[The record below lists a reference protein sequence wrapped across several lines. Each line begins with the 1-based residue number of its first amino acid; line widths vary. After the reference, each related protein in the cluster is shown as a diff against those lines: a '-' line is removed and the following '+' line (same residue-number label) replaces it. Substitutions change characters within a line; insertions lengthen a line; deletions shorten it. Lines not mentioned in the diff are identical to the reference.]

1 MLTLI
6 NAILGGALLVA
17 GRKLF
22 WLFVGAAGFVTGFQL
37 TTRFFQ
43 GPEGVAIIV
52 GLVVG
57 ALFAI
62 LAIFLQTIAIG
73 IAGFLA
79 GGYIL
84 QTLTAMLGFDTLALT
99 WIIYIIGGI
108 IGVLLVSFLFDWA
121 IITLSSLAGA
131 SLVVEAFH
139 LQHMGNGLTFLIL
152 FIAGVII
159 QGMALRSEEQQEQLE
174 G

>member
-1 MLTLI
+1 MLALI
-6 NAILGGALLVA
+6 NAILGAALLVA

-37 TTRFFQ
+37 TTSFFQ
-43 GPEGVAIIV
+43 GTEGVAIIV
-52 GLVVG
+52 GLIVG
-57 ALFAI
+57 LIFAV

-79 GGYIL
+79 GGYVL
-84 QTLTAMLGFDTLALT
+84 LALAPMLGMDTARFMLM
-99 WIIYIIGGI
+99 IYIVGGI

-131 SLVVEAFH
+131 ALVVGAFQ
-139 LQHMGNGLTFLIL
+139 LQRNGLLFLLL
-152 FIAGVII
+152 FLAGVII
-159 QGMALRSEEQQEQLE
+159 QGTAHRYETRRVSLNY
-174 G
+174 

>member
-1 MLTLI
+1 MLTFI
-6 NAILGGALLVA
+6 NAILGAALLLA

-22 WLFVGAAGFVTGFQL
+22 WLFVAAAGFITGFQL
-37 TTRFFQ
+37 ASRYFQ
-43 GPEGVAIIV
+43 GAEVWSIIV
-52 GLVVG
+52 GLVIG
-57 ALFAI
+57 AIFAI

-84 QTLTAMLGFDTLALT
+84 QTIATSLGLNIAPWL
-99 WIIYIIGGI
+99 IYLIGGI

-131 SLVVEAFH
+131 SLVVEAF
-139 LQHMGNGLTFLIL
+139 QFQRAGLIFLIL
-152 FIAGVII
+152 VLAGVII
-159 QGMALRSEEQQEQLE
+159 QGTAYRYEERRARVDE
-174 G
+174 